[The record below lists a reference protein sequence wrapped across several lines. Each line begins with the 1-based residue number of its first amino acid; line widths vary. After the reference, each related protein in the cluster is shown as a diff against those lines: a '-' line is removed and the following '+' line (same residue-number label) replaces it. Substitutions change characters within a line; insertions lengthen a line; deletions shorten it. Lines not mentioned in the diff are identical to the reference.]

1 MASSNMTNITT
12 NGLNVTKELDMDF
25 YLGIYGGKGVLLFTL
40 RCISSDFTPL
50 VFYGVLFFQV

>member
-1 MASSNMTNITT
+1 MTNNTE

-40 RCISSDFTPL
+40 RCISADFTV
-50 VFYGVLFFQV
+50 VFHGVLFFQV

>member
-1 MASSNMTNITT
+1 MTNITT
-12 NGLNVTKELDMDF
+12 NGLNVTKELDTDF